1 MTERMK
7 TWIKGFA
14 EGVAVTVIVG
24 GIGYFICFGSVPM
37 IGEQG
42 LSLSDLGKASKIAK
56 LVDTYYLDY
65 KEGDEDSQYTMEEGM
80 YSGLVA
86 SLQDPYSS
94 YYSEDAYKL
103 LQEST
108 QGAYTGVGLTMSKDP
123 DSGVVSVVDL
133 AEGGETKRYHY
144 IQYLPLQSIDISK
157 AYE

>member
-14 EGVAVTVIVG
+14 GGVAVTVIVG

-108 QGAYTGVGLTMSKDP
+108 QGAVYRCGTYDVQGSGQRSCQCGGSGRRRPGRAGRDSERRYP
-123 DSGVVSVVDL
+123 DGSGWK
-133 AEGGETKRYHY
+133 GYY
-144 IQYLPLQSIDISK
+144 
-157 AYE
+157 